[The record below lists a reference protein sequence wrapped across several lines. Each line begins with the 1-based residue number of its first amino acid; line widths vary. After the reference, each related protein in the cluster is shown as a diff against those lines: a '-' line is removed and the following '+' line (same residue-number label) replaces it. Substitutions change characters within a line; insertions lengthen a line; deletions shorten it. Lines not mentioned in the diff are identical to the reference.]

1 MMTDKG
7 EEGEM
12 GGGKLF
18 LSIQIY
24 VSLCVRKWKR
34 KRKADEKKNF
44 SLHALSSMTGK
55 KNLYQEILA
64 CFFFFLLS
72 AKTEVRKKNPL
83 SLKDVTH

>member
-64 CFFFFLLS
+64 CFFFFFAFCENRS
-72 AKTEVRKKNPL
+72 EKKK
-83 SLKDVTH
+83 SLIP